1 MKRTALTLMASLFIN
16 LCMLITSALA
26 APEPNT
32 YIGDA
37 AIYSAVD
44 INVNRPKPHVLFL
57 IDTSKATVESK
68 AIGVKYDPAIPY
80 DGAYLKWAVY
90 PASQQGTFA
99 TNKTEI
105 VNAGPELAS
114 ISCTSVK
121 NVLLASGT
129 YSGSGSTAEPNL
141 SGGACA
147 YANKGASYALGNY
160 LNYLS
165 SNSAGS
171 TTAAGSNVV
180 KKTYTCNVTRKTGN
194 PKTTTVT
201 NGCVGT
207 FVFSGTTTHT
217 SDASTE
223 PLVGVNW
230 QTVWTQSSEG
240 CLASAS
246 TYCSATSTPVATTVD
261 AAIPAWTTGVTY
273 IPSGTTA
280 FAGGTPRELI
290 YNALANVVDGARF
303 AVKFGAMTYNPN
315 NQGGRVIYGMDDLSD
330 DTKFNNFKLALPRM
344 SLPPGTPVPIGADYI
359 NAGPQRPQAEALF
372 DAGYYLG
379 AKYPTSGTIA
389 ANAVFPLPNSTFTRQ
404 SIGSTMAGTYS
415 DSNKNPC
422 QYNHII
428 LITIGLPNAEST
440 NGPYK
445 NLVDS
450 DGDARADETV
460 YGAGTHYMDD
470 VAAFLYKQEKIITHT
485 VLAFQMSDPLTA
497 RTAEVGG
504 GEFYNVYNAN
514 TLAKALTELL
524 ANIVLE
530 ADTSFV
536 APVVPASSTN
546 RTISSNRVYLGLF
559 KPQSNKPWLG
569 NLKKYG
575 VSSSLE
581 LLDSSGS
588 PATNSNGDFIPS
600 TKSYWGTDPD
610 NSHKIMSLDGP
621 LPLVTG
627 GVSGD
632 GGNVSAGGAGGSL
645 KIKLLSGGTRNI
657 YTRPIGS
664 TSTALTDSQNAFSI
678 ANSLI
683 TADATS
689 LDLDTA
695 ADRDKLIKYVSG
707 YDGYDE
713 NQDGNTN
720 EIRDWPF
727 GDILHSKPLVVNY
740 SRFTPAEETNCD
752 INKSMIYVG
761 ANDGMLHAIK
771 DCNGEEAWSYIPE
784 TLLPKLKYLKTAQ
797 HHYYVDESATA
808 YMHDVNGDGIIE
820 GADKVVLIF
829 GLRQGGGINNLTA
842 SGSRGAYYAIDVTN
856 PLAPVWMWKIDS
868 TTTGLGELGET
879 WGQPRFA
886 KVKIGDVSKI
896 VAFFG
901 AGYDNNE
908 DLRYGNNN
916 LFPNTTTV
924 TTNTSAFIT
933 GAGNIS
939 SPGTADQLNPRGRG
953 IYAVEVATLT
963 LDGNNKYQPSFT
975 NSGTKIWG
983 YTNADNATMKYSF
996 PSELTVLDVDGNGFS
1011 DRIYVGDTGGQVW
1024 RFDISAPATSNWT
1037 ANRIF
1042 STNAT
1047 SDSDGVGR
1055 KIFYKPAVALVKGIP
1070 TIFIGTGDRSHPL
1083 NRAVVDR
1090 LFMIRDRGQLT
1101 GENRSIGDLVNLT
1114 SNLLQDAST
1123 LMGATTDTTLTTVN
1137 GILHNLGL
1145 ATNYGWYVNLENAG
1159 EKVLAAPLVFNK
1171 QVFFTTYTSSPD
1183 ASLDVCQ
1190 IGNLGTS
1197 RLYQLKYE
1205 TAEAVYNHDT
1215 TNDTTLGANER
1226 ADGTKGAVLRR
1237 TDRVKNIGVGIPSGI
1252 VTLIDA
1258 SGKVSLMIS
1267 SSNRIGNYQAPD
1279 AKMISPLYWIKY

>member
-1 MKRTALTLMASLFIN
+1 MKRSGLYFFAVLLVFLMTVSKTAFAGWD
-16 LCMLITSALA
+16 
-26 APEPNT
+26 T

-37 AIYSAVD
+37 AIYSAID
-44 INVNRPKPHVLFL
+44 TGSNRPKPHVLFL

-68 AIGVKYDPAIPY
+68 AIGVKYDPDTPY

-99 TNKTEI
+99 TNKSEI
-105 VNAGPELAS
+105 VNTTSALEL
-114 ISCTSVK
+114 ISCTSIK

-129 YSGSGSTAEPNL
+129 YSGSGTTAEPNL

-165 SNSAGS
+165 SSSEGSAA
-171 TTAAGSNVV
+171 AAGTNVV
-180 KKTYTCNVTRKTGN
+180 KKVYTCSVTRKTGS
-194 PKTTTVT
+194 PKTVTVT

-207 FVFSGTTTHT
+207 FLFSGTTTHT

-230 QTVWTQSSEG
+230 QTVWTQTSGG

-246 TYCSATSTPVATTVD
+246 PTYCSATSSPVATTVD

-315 NQGGRVIYGMDDLSD
+315 NQGGKVIYGMDDLSD
-330 DTKFNNFKLALPRM
+330 NTKFNNFKLALPRM
-344 SLPPGTPVPIGADYI
+344 SLPPATPVPIGADYI

-372 DAGYYLG
+372 DAGYYMG

-389 ANAVFPLPNSTFTRQ
+389 ANAVFPLPNATFTRQ
-404 SIGSTMAGTYS
+404 SIGSTMANTYL

-428 LITIGLPNAEST
+428 LITIGLPNAEAT

-450 DGDARADETV
+450 DGDGRADETV

-470 VAAFLYKQEKIITHT
+470 VAAFLYKQENIVTHT

-504 GEFYNVYNAN
+504 GQFYNVYNAN

-575 VSSSLE
+575 VSSNLE
-581 LLDSSGS
+581 LLDRAGN
-588 PATNSNGDFIPS
+588 PATNADGDFILS
-600 TKSYWGTDPD
+600 TKSYWGSDPN
-610 NSHKIMSLDGP
+610 NSDKIMSFDGL
-621 LPLVTG
+621 LPLTDG

-645 KIKLLSGGTRNI
+645 KVKLISGGTRNI

-664 TSTALTDSQNAFSI
+664 TSTALTNSQNAFSLG
-678 ANSLI
+678 NSLI
-683 TADATS
+683 TDDDSS

-695 ADRDKLIKYVSG
+695 AERDKLIKYVSG

-740 SRFTPAEETNCD
+740 SRFTTDQESDCAV
-752 INKSMIYVG
+752 NKSMIYVG

-784 TLLPKLKYLKTAQ
+784 TLLPKLKNLKTAQ
-797 HHYYVDESATA
+797 HNYYVDESATA

-820 GADKVVLIF
+820 GSDKVVLIF
-829 GLRQGGGINNLTA
+829 GLRQGGGKDTLDA
-842 SGSRGAYYAIDVTN
+842 SGSRGAYYALDVTD
-856 PLAPVWMWKIDS
+856 PLSPVWLWRIDN
-868 TTTGLGELGET
+868 TTAGFGEIGET
-879 WGQPRFA
+879 WGQPRIT
-886 KVKIGDVSKI
+886 KMKIGTGDYSEKV

-924 TTNTSAFIT
+924 TTSTSAANSNSGFV
-933 GAGNIS
+933 S
-939 SPGTADQLNPRGRG
+939 SLGTANQLNPKGRG
-953 IYAVEVATLT
+953 LYAVEVATLVK
-963 LDGNNKYQPSFT
+963 DVSGQYQPSFT
-975 NSGTKIWG
+975 NSGVKIWG
-983 YTNADNATMKYSF
+983 YDASMNAAMKYSF
-996 PSELTVLDVDGNGFS
+996 PSELTILDTDGNGFS
-1011 DRIYVGDTGGQVW
+1011 DRIYVGDTGGQMW
-1024 RFDISAPATSNWT
+1024 RFNIGSTIKDEWT
-1037 ANRIF
+1037 AKRIF
-1042 STNAT
+1042 SANGP
-1047 SDSDGVGR
+1047 SDPDGVGR
-1055 KIFYKPAVALVKGIP
+1055 KLFYKPAVAVVKGVISLY
-1070 TIFIGTGDRSHPL
+1070 FGTGDRSHPL

-1090 LFMIRDRGQLT
+1090 LFMVRDRNQET
-1101 GENRSIGDLVNLT
+1101 DSNISIGNLINMTSNTLQDSNATAAEISTILT
-1114 SNLLQDAST
+1114 SLDST
-1123 LMGATTDTTLTTVN
+1123 
-1137 GILHNLGL
+1137 
-1145 ATNYGWYVNLENAG
+1145 TNYGWYVNLENTG

-1171 QVFFTTYTSSPD
+1171 QVFYTTYTSSPD
-1183 ASLDVCQ
+1183 NTLDICQ

-1197 RLYQLKYE
+1197 RLYQIDYA

-1215 TNDTTLGANER
+1215 TNDATLGANER
-1226 ADGTKGAVLRR
+1226 AKGDEGKVLRKS
-1237 TDRVKNIGVGIPSGI
+1237 DRVKNIGIGIPSGI

-1267 SSNRIGNYQAPD
+1267 SSNRVGSYKAPD
-1279 AKMISPLYWIKY
+1279 AKMITPLYWIKY